1 MDAANGAGQVDVV
14 LGVNGY
20 VWISRHVETP
30 ETEEGKAGI
39 TNMEESVS
47 TTMYSSQNDRI
58 EVETMREIARLRGVV
73 TALVE
78 NGLRVDEDM
87 VVRGYHEAVE
97 MAMVS
102 VEGPDDIYL
111 GGEKGRQLA
120 AALTGV

>member
-1 MDAANGAGQVDVV
+1 
-14 LGVNGY
+14 VNGY
-20 VWISRHVETP
+20 VWISKHVETP
-30 ETEEGKAGI
+30 EAEAAGKAGI
-39 TNMEESVS
+39 TNIEESVS

-102 VEGPDDIYL
+102 AEGSDDIYL
-111 GGEKGRQLA
+111 GGEKGQQLA